1 MPTGLYLVG
10 SRAGEQANL
19 MTANCVMQVATAPV
33 LVAVSIE
40 AGAIPVRCL

>member
-10 SRAGEQANL
+10 SRSGDEANP
-19 MTANCVMQVATAPV
+19 MTANWVMQVATAPV

-40 AGAIPVRCL
+40 AGAAGATR